1 MILLPAHPA
10 CVCVRAQAQQRET
23 SKVGL
28 TLYRTP
34 VVKAYA
40 ERWIHSVPQERLDHV
55 LIQVSVICGVC

>member
-1 MILLPAHPA
+1 M
-10 CVCVRAQAQQRET
+10 
-23 SKVGL
+23 GL